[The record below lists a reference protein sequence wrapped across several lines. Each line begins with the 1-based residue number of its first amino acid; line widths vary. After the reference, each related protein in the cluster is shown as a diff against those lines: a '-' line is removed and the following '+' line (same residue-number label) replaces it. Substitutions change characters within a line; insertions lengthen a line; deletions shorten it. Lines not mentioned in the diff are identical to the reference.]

1 MDKNEAEHLNRFSI
15 LIAYCLGL
23 AKPSTNR
30 ENLEKAR
37 PLFDSVTAKETMLLV
52 DLIIRIVKDMEQIK
66 PLVTRMLHSFTKSLT
81 AESRPFE
88 RGIPLIETFLEN
100 NDKINNFLDEA
111 MKHITFINE
120 KQSVAVGQ
128 KELLNL
134 FLSLEEFVDHYVK
147 KENLLF
153 PLIEQQ
159 IEESRCVALMW
170 SIHDDIRS
178 TLKDL
183 INFLEGEEFNLKEFN
198 RLVGKLFFDMRS
210 MIFREE
216 QVLFPAIIDRLNK
229 VDLNMLHQEQFEE
242 EQADPSL
249 ATITEKGNIDLITGN
264 PTVKQLIQIFNN
276 MPVDLTFVD
285 ENDKVVYFNTPEH
298 RLFPRSKAVVG
309 RSVQNCHPPESLD
322 VVQKIVNSF
331 KEKKK
336 SQADFR
342 IFMKGRHILINYYA
356 IYNSDG
362 SYAGTMEV
370 SQDITDLKNLE
381 GEKRLLSWDN

>member
-1 MDKNEAEHLNRFSI
+1 MKKNEVEHLNRFSI
-15 LIAYCLGL
+15 LLTYCLGL
-23 AKPSTNR
+23 VKPSTNK

-37 PLFDSVTAKETMLLV
+37 PLFESVTAKETMLLV
-52 DLIIRIVKDMEQIK
+52 DLIIRIVKDMQQIK
-66 PLVTRMLHSFTKSLT
+66 PIVTRMLHSFTKSLT
-81 AESRPFE
+81 AETRPFE
-88 RGIPLIETFLEN
+88 RGIPLIETFLED

-111 MKHITFINE
+111 MKHITLINE
-120 KQSVAVGQ
+120 KQSVTVGQ
-128 KELLNL
+128 KELVEL
-134 FLSLEEFVDHYVK
+134 FISLEKFVDHYVK

-159 IEESRCVALMW
+159 IDESRCVALMW
-170 SIHDDIRS
+170 SIHDDIRA

-183 INFLEGEEFNLKEFN
+183 INFLEDEDLDLKEFN

-216 QVLFPAIIDRLNK
+216 QVLFPAIIDRLNR
-229 VDLNMLHQEQFEE
+229 VDLNELHQAQFEE
-242 EQADPSL
+242 EQVDPSL
-249 ATITEKGNIDLITGN
+249 ATIGDKGEIDLITGR

-285 ENDKVVYFNTPEH
+285 ENDRVVYFNTPEH

-331 KEKKK
+331 KEKKE

-381 GEKRLLSWDN
+381 GEKRLLSWDK

>member
-1 MDKNEAEHLNRFSI
+1 MKKNEAEHLNRFSI
-15 LIAYCLGL
+15 LLAYCLGL
-23 AKPSTNR
+23 VKPSTNK

-52 DLIIRIVKDMEQIK
+52 DLIIRIVKDMQQVK
-66 PLVTRMLHSFTKSLT
+66 PIVTRMLHSFTKGLT
-81 AESRPFE
+81 AETRPFE
-88 RGIPLIETFLEN
+88 RGIPLIETFLED

-111 MKHITFINE
+111 MKHIALINE
-120 KQSVAVGQ
+120 KQSVVVGQ
-128 KELLNL
+128 KELFGL
-134 FLSLEEFVDHYVK
+134 FLSLEEFVDHYIK

-159 IEESRCVALMW
+159 IDESRCVALMW
-170 SIHDDIRS
+170 SIHDDIRA

-183 INFLEGEEFNLKEFN
+183 INFLESEELYLKEFN

-229 VDLNMLHQEQFEE
+229 VDLNQLHQAQFEE
-242 EQADPSL
+242 EQVDPSL
-249 ATITEKGNIDLITGN
+249 AAIGDKGEIDLITGR

-322 VVQKIVNSF
+322 VVQQIVNSF
-331 KEKKK
+331 KEKKE

-381 GEKRLLSWDN
+381 GEKRLLSWDK